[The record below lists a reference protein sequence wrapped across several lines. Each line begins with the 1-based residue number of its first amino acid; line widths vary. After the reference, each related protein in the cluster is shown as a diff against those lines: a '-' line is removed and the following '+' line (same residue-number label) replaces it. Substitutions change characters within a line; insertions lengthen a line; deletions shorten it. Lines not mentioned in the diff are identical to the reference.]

1 MDDLGMEPTEALVD
15 GSLNCSQNR
24 QIEDELVDLLVKF
37 TELCNS
43 KGSGNAAIASRN
55 GDLQSREAFRTSGG
69 PSILVGI
76 LTDGFENIDILSNGF
91 AIVVAAATSN
101 EVIKE
106 LFMELMK
113 IDELI
118 LRVLS
123 VKREVSTESLYD
135 AIQVLLTH
143 DDNRVLASQVY
154 GYAQKFAKIEIVGA
168 LVESIRVGLSSS
180 SLVSASIALKDV
192 AVNLAG
198 SDANKN
204 AIVENKGMDRLINC
218 HLGFIT
224 TLLSPSISV
233 VAIEAGAGEL
243 ALQAMQKFLAAQQI
257 CIERHIKMAKQNH
270 VSCREAATDA
280 LRDLGLDD
288 YNV

>member
-1 MDDLGMEPTEALVD
+1 MDDLGMEPTEALED
-15 GSLNCSQNR
+15 GSVKDNPVLQCLDRLSQLNCSQNS

-55 GDLQSREAFRTSGG
+55 GD
-69 PSILVGI
+69 
-76 LTDGFENIDILSNGF
+76 IDILSNGF

-123 VKREVSTESLYD
+123 VEREVSTESLYD
-135 AIQVLLTH
+135 AI
-143 DDNRVLASQVY
+143 QVY

-192 AVNLAG
+192 AVNIMAVVSVL
-198 SDANKN
+198 SL
-204 AIVENKGMDRLINC
+204 R
-218 HLGFIT
+218 
-224 TLLSPSISV
+224 SPSISV

-243 ALQAMQKFLAAQQI
+243 SLQAMQKFLAAQQ
-257 CIERHIKMAKQNH
+257 M
-270 VSCREAATDA
+270 
-280 LRDLGLDD
+280 
-288 YNV
+288 